1 LSALSCSQYCRI
13 ESLSSQ
19 KTYYLAKQK
28 QHKDGVDKMR
38 TIEWKDGTVV
48 IIDQTK
54 LPNEEVWVNMKNS
67 DDVASAI
74 TEMKLRGAPL
84 IGVAAAYGL
93 ALTAF
98 HSKAKN
104 RETLMKELEASA
116 ADLRKTRP
124 TAVNL
129 FWAIDRVMKKAQ
141 ETTGDKEAL
150 AEAVVAEAQK
160 MADEDVE
167 VNRRMGKHGA
177 TLIEDGDTVLTHCN
191 AGSLAT
197 VDYGT
202 ALGVVRAAIEEGKNV
217 KVISCETRPKL
228 QGARLTCYELMRDNI
243 PVTLITDTMVGYV
256 MSKGLVDKVVV
267 GADRIVKDAVLNK
280 IGTYNVAVLASE
292 HGIPFYVAAPMSTM
306 DQSRTAEEAVIE
318 ERSPTEVTNVR
329 SERIAPEGIKVLNPA
344 FDITPLVY
352 VDAVITEEG
361 ILVPD
366 VSLKPKPKK

>member
-1 LSALSCSQYCRI
+1 
-13 ESLSSQ
+13 
-19 KTYYLAKQK
+19 
-28 QHKDGVDKMR
+28 MR

-54 LPNEEVWVNMKNS
+54 LPNEAVWVKIADYNAM
-67 DDVASAI
+67 ASAI
-74 TEMKLRGAPL
+74 KKMKLRGAPL

-98 HSKAKN
+98 HSKA
-104 RETLMKELEASA
+104 ETRDELLKELEASA
-116 ADLRKTRP
+116 EVLRKTRP

-129 FWAIDRVMKKAQ
+129 FWAIDRVMKTAR
-141 ETTGDKEAL
+141 ETAGTKEAL
-150 AEAVVAEAQK
+150 AEAVVAEAQR
-160 MADEDVE
+160 MADGDVE
-167 VNRRMGKHGA
+167 VNKRMGRFGA
-177 TLIEDGDTVLTHCN
+177 ELIEDGDVVLTHCN

-217 KVISCETRPKL
+217 KVIACETRPRL

-243 PVTLITDTMVGYV
+243 PVTLISDTMVGYV
-256 MSKGLVDKVVV
+256 MSRGMVNKVVV
-267 GADRIVKDAVLNK
+267 GADRIVRDAVLNK
-280 IGTYNVAVLASE
+280 IGTYNVAVLAFE

-306 DQSRTAEEAVIE
+306 DQSRTSEDAVIE
-318 ERSPTEVTNVR
+318 ERNPTEVTNVG

-344 FDITPLVY
+344 FDITPLEY

-361 ILVPD
+361 ILYPEVH
-366 VSLKPKPKK
+366 LKPKNRHTKRKK